1 MFKNINKKNI
11 AHIKARRQPELA
23 DIRIVRAPDFDP
35 MMPPFVTAFL
45 THVWSRASEEA
56 S

>member
-1 MFKNINKKNI
+1 VRIL
-11 AHIKARRQPELA
+11 AHLAREAQPELA
-23 DIRIVRAPDFDP
+23 GVRIVRSPADFDP